1 MTVFNLH
8 ALGIVV
14 VCCICMLQTSLICAE
29 FGVEGY
35 TDPTELIANVC
46 GVEGSGKSTFIAS
59 FTAEGFFNK
68 RLRKENQPDM
78 KAKDL
83 ASRTK
88 GIEETIYNQSQVK
101 VHFRD
106 FAGQEH
112 YTESHDIFTVAMTAP
127 SVAAIVVDGTECV
140 DEITQTVSATAA
152 NIVCRLSA
160 PDDGSLQT
168 EQQDQ
173 QHHQQQTQPQQQ
185 QHQEELQQAQ
195 RLDVIAIA
203 TRADKLTP
211 EECTEVEKAIRRGMK
226 AFSQHL
232 DLCFVRVVDARKSDS
247 SSMNDL

>member
-127 SVAAIVVDGTECV
+127 SVATIVVDGTESV
-140 DEITQTVSATAA
+140 EEITERVGATGASY
-152 NIVCRLSA
+152 VCRQSTSDDVSELEDRQQQPLPQQLQSQPLSQLA
-160 PDDGSLQT
+160 G
-168 EQQDQ
+168 EQQK
-173 QHHQQQTQPQQQ
+173 QHQPQQQ
-185 QHQEELQQAQ
+185 QK
-195 RLDVIAIA
+195 LDVVA
-203 TRADKLTP
+203 
-211 EECTEVEKAIRRGMK
+211 
-226 AFSQHL
+226 
-232 DLCFVRVVDARKSDS
+232 
-247 SSMNDL
+247 